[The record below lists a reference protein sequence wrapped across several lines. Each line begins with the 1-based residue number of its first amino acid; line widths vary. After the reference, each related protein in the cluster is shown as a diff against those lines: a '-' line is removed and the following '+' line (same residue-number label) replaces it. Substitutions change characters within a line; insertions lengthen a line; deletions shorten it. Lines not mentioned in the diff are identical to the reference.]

1 MVCYK
6 SSCISSGYI
15 VTPFYFASRIT
26 PYMLSISWIV
36 IPTSPHSHFGL
47 SEMRIKSVTVHPNS
61 SLGAQEPKNAMNS
74 CLLHPIH
81 HFSEVLWHFSHSNM
95 FYTMKSVLASN
106 ADVHIL
112 STIYKH
118 VHILSIY
125 VGEYRFPGY
134 KNHTETFSI
143 CRRCED
149 MALRLTW
156 STRGVE
162 IQLIGGV
169 GNMCAGGGLL
179 NFAPA

>member
-118 VHILSIY
+118 VLKVSRIILQMNQSAFDRLVTFI
-125 VGEYRFPGY
+125 VPMQFDERSQ
-134 KNHTETFSI
+134 ETQI
-143 CRRCED
+143 
-149 MALRLTW
+149 
-156 STRGVE
+156 
-162 IQLIGGV
+162 
-169 GNMCAGGGLL
+169 L
-179 NFAPA
+179 NA

>member
-6 SSCISSGYI
+6 SSCISSGYT

-112 STIYKH
+112 STIYEH
-118 VHILSIY
+118 VRRESISTSIRKVSIPPWVAKSCLTCLLLSSVIPILAWEL
-125 VGEYRFPGY
+125 VREM
-134 KNHTETFSI
+134 TFYHYL
-143 CRRCED
+143 CQT
-149 MALRLTW
+149 LTHPQLK
-156 STRGVE
+156 VE
-162 IQLIGGV
+162 L
-169 GNMCAGGGLL
+169 
-179 NFAPA
+179 